1 MRKSLC
7 LLWLA
12 ALPLAVQ
19 AAPPS
24 DDSLRTLF
32 EATKAESLMDSIYG
46 SLESSLRQAM
56 QQASAGRTL
65 TPEQQKVLDLAPQR
79 LSTVMRTELSWARLL
94 PMQMAIY
101 RETFT
106 QEEVDGLIAF
116 YRSPVG
122 RSFVDKMPLATQ
134 RAIAATQ
141 THVQQAMPRIKAA
154 MDEVLSEAKLAQ
166 PR

>member
-1 MRKSLC
+1 MRNSLC

-12 ALPLAVQ
+12 VLPLAAQ

-24 DDSLRTLF
+24 DDTLRTLF

-79 LSTVMRTELSWARLL
+79 LSAVMRSELSWARLL

-122 RSFVDKMPLATQ
+122 RSFVDKMPVATQ
-134 RAIAATQ
+134 RAMAATQ
-141 THVQQAMPRIKAA
+141 THVQQVMPRIKAA
-154 MDEVLSEAKLAQ
+154 MDEVLSEARLAP